1 MMANEKDIVVDDGR
15 AKWSDLW
22 LKEDYWAIW
31 VGFFIILIAGLIMI
45 NGRSGIEADLAK
57 YNGIIQAE
65 KAKPIKTIE
74 LIQAQAAKKGVAG
87 NKLPAAKTLISYLA
101 TPGKWTDNPLDS
113 FVKKANE
120 AAKPAAEEAA
130 AKAKAA
136 LETAKAAQGAA
147 AAASFGNA
155 ELNKAAESAIA
166 EWQKANDAA
175 AKAKA
180 KVGSDKNI
188 IPGLI
193 LLGLALGVI
202 LSVGMAAMGQP
213 VGKFFI
219 GFLGV
224 YALCVFA
231 TFLGKYGP
239 TSKYGL
245 NAEIMSIVVGLLI
258 ANTIG
263 TPKWIKPAVQVE
275 YYIKTGLVL
284 LGAEVLFNKILAIGT
299 PGIFVAW
306 VVTPIVL
313 ISTYIFGQKV
323 VKMPSKTLNITISA
337 DMSVCGT
344 SAAIAVA
351 AACRAKK
358 EELTC
363 SVGLSMVFTAIMM
376 VAMPAF
382 IKAVG
387 MPEILGGAWIGGTI
401 DATGSVAAAGAF
413 IGPKALQ
420 VAATIKMIQN
430 VLIGVS
436 AFCVAIYF
444 ATKVEKHEDGHQVGA
459 MEIWNRFPKF
469 VLGFLA
475 VSILLSWISGSLGS
489 DLGNALVSNGTNKVT
504 VPLRGWFFALAF
516 VCIGLACNFRELASY
531 FKGGKPIILYVC
543 GQSLNL
549 CLTLLM
555 AWIMFYKVFPEIT
568 ATI

>member
-1 MMANEKDIVVDDGR
+1 MANEKDIVVDDGR

-87 NKLPAAKTLISYLA
+87 NKLPAAKTLIGYLA

-120 AAKPAAEEAA
+120 AAKPAADEAA

-245 NAEIMSIVVGLLI
+245 NAEIMSIVVGL
-258 ANTIG
+258 
-263 TPKWIKPAVQVE
+263 
-275 YYIKTGLVL
+275 
-284 LGAEVLFNKILAIGT
+284 
-299 PGIFVAW
+299 
-306 VVTPIVL
+306 
-313 ISTYIFGQKV
+313 
-323 VKMPSKTLNITISA
+323 
-337 DMSVCGT
+337 
-344 SAAIAVA
+344 
-351 AACRAKK
+351 
-358 EELTC
+358 
-363 SVGLSMVFTAIMM
+363 
-376 VAMPAF
+376 
-382 IKAVG
+382 
-387 MPEILGGAWIGGTI
+387 
-401 DATGSVAAAGAF
+401 
-413 IGPKALQ
+413 
-420 VAATIKMIQN
+420 
-430 VLIGVS
+430 
-436 AFCVAIYF
+436 
-444 ATKVEKHEDGHQVGA
+444 
-459 MEIWNRFPKF
+459 
-469 VLGFLA
+469 
-475 VSILLSWISGSLGS
+475 
-489 DLGNALVSNGTNKVT
+489 
-504 VPLRGWFFALAF
+504 
-516 VCIGLACNFRELASY
+516 
-531 FKGGKPIILYVC
+531 
-543 GQSLNL
+543 
-549 CLTLLM
+549 
-555 AWIMFYKVFPEIT
+555 
-568 ATI
+568 